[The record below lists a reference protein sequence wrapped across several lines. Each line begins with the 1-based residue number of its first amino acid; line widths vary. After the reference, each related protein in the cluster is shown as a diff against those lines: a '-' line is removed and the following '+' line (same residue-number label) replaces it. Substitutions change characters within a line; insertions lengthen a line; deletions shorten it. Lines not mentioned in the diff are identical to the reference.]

1 MGRVLVCVACLLASS
16 AGALAGGVRVAG
28 PVARIEPASID
39 LGTLPQGVF
48 RSIEV
53 TLRNEGTA
61 PLRILGVESD
71 CGCTV
76 PRLADSLLAPGA
88 TTRLKIELS
97 TYSTSGKISKHVF
110 LRTNDPGAP
119 RATFTLA
126 ALVRPPVTLQPST
139 LDFGALPRGTA
150 AADTVHFAFARSEA
164 GTLDSL
170 AFPAPWFT
178 TEVGQRVEGDSLVYE
193 VRVHLRPDAPPGPI
207 HQTGHIYTSHRLARD
222 LSVQLRGQ
230 VCGAFQLDPVNFSF
244 GQLRQGTERERRV
257 RLTAL
262 GGTHR
267 VLSATCSEARL
278 RPAVLTVEDGRV
290 YDISLTL
297 PSDMP
302 SGMLRG
308 EVRVTTDV
316 VGEREIVLP
325 VTGVVRRAPSPGK
338 E

>member
-1 MGRVLVCVACLLASS
+1 MRRMLECIGLLIALN
-16 AGALAGGVRVAG
+16 AGAGAGGVRVAG
-28 PVARIEPASID
+28 PVARIEPASMD

-53 TLRNEGTA
+53 TLRNEGTE

-88 TTRLKIELS
+88 TTLLKIELS
-97 TYSTSGKISKHVF
+97 TYSTSGKISKHVL

-119 RATFTLA
+119 RATFTLT

-139 LDFGALPRGTA
+139 IDFGVLPRGTA
-150 AADTVHFAFARSEA
+150 AAGTVRLKFARSEA

-170 AFPAPWFT
+170 AFPASWVT
-178 TEVGQRVEGDSLVYE
+178 TEVGQRMEGDSLVYE
-193 VRVHLRPDAPPGPI
+193 VRVRLRTDAPTGPI
-207 HQTGHIYTSHRLARD
+207 HQTAHIYTSHRLARD
-222 LSVQLRGQ
+222 LSLQLRGQ
-230 VCGAFQLDPVNFSF
+230 VCGAFQLDPISFSF

-262 GGTHR
+262 GGAYH
-267 VLSATCSEARL
+267 VLSATCSDGRL
-278 RPAVLTVEDGRV
+278 RAAVQTVEDGRV
-290 YDISLTL
+290 YDVSLTL
-297 PSDMP
+297 PSDLP
-302 SGMLRG
+302 SGTLRA
-308 EVRVTTDV
+308 EVRVATDAASE
-316 VGEREIVLP
+316 GEIVLP
-325 VTGVVRRAPSPGK
+325 VTGVVRRAPSQGN